1 MEKEISATH
10 NDVLERSI
18 EIAMA
23 RYQEEKNRLFF
34 LQEKVKKTLII
45 PSLAVVVLGFL
56 NAFSDREKNSFLNLP
71 IGKFSVVIYGM
82 GLIILFIV
90 IVFFFYKIALKGH
103 DYKTIMGYKFFVNQ
117 INENDPIKFNQNI
130 LKIYI
135 EAYAHNSFKNEEL
148 VKQIQRMNYWLFAF
162 VFWTIIGYIL
172 LFLGLLEQIILFCYG
187 R

>member
-1 MEKEISATH
+1 
-10 NDVLERSI
+10 
-18 EIAMA
+18 
-23 RYQEEKNRLFF
+23 
-34 LQEKVKKTLII
+34 
-45 PSLAVVVLGFL
+45 
-56 NAFSDREKNSFLNLP
+56 
-71 IGKFSVVIYGM
+71 
-82 GLIILFIV
+82 
-90 IVFFFYKIALKGH
+90 
-103 DYKTIMGYKFFVNQ
+103 MGYKFFVNQ

-148 VKQIQRMNYWLFAF
+148 VKQIQRMNYWLFVF